1 MPDEAIAAVLNRSGK
16 STGRGNSR
24 TRMRVCSL
32 RHNQDIAPYHEGER
46 GERGEA
52 TVNEA
57 AAALAVS
64 PSTIRRMIS
73 DGMLPA
79 GAPWIICLDDP
90 KRKEVRTEAE
100 RRRSRQSVISRPVPE
115 NS

>member
-1 MPDEAIAAVLNRSGK
+1 
-16 STGRGNSR
+16 
-24 TRMRVCSL
+24 
-32 RHNQDIAPYHEGER
+32 
-46 GERGEA
+46 
-52 TVNEA
+52 
-57 AAALAVS
+57 
-64 PSTIRRMIS
+64 MIS

-79 GAPWIICLDDP
+79 QHYCEGALWIICLDDP